1 MRSYQDDNELLTEMD
16 MENNGQDTRE
26 YGYCKIHL
34 LRGTQDY
41 KKKIQ
46 DSQSQG

>member
-1 MRSYQDDNELLTEMD
+1 
-16 MENNGQDTRE
+16 
-26 YGYCKIHL
+26 L

-46 DSQSQG
+46 DSQSQGWYSNPDAPEAKAGVLIIIWHS